1 MHDLRLEKFTL
12 IGGHPALDFINT
24 VSGRTGVPDS
34 KNPREYVILAD
45 KFVDHVDLISWG
57 RKAGLLTEHETLEI
71 LQAAE
76 KDPDTAKKV
85 LKKAVVLRELLY
97 RLLKSSIEKWE
108 PDPKDLANFNAEIL
122 AARKHERLD
131 HSGGEFSSA
140 WSEVSLRTLLGMV
153 AGSAAKLLTSPALSK
168 VGQCGGPECRWLF
181 LDESRRHNRQWCV
194 MKDCGN
200 VAKVRRF
207 RDRKAAV

>member
-1 MHDLRLEKFTL
+1 MDDLRLEKFTL

-24 VSGRTGVPDS
+24 VSGRTGVPGS
-34 KNPREYVILAD
+34 KNSREYAIISD

-71 LQAAE
+71 LQTAD
-76 KDPDTAKKV
+76 KDPGEAKKV

-97 RLLKSSIEKWE
+97 RLFKAAMEKWE

-131 HSGGEFSSA
+131 HSGGEFSWG
-140 WSEVSLRTLLGMV
+140 WSEVSLRTLPWMV
-153 AGSAAKLLTSPALSK
+153 ARSAAELLTSNALSK

-181 LDESRRHNRQWCV
+181 LDESRRHNRQWCD
-194 MKDCGN
+194 MRDCGN

-207 RDRKAAV
+207 RKRQTII